1 MPTFV
6 NPVMESVGASVMRLA
21 ILEDNHEH
29 AELLHEWLTAA
40 GHACHG
46 YASGKQFIK
55 DAGRESFDLMLLDW
69 QVPDLDGLQV
79 LRWVR
84 ANVAEHVPVL
94 FLTGRN
100 AEEDIVQALSNGAD
114 DYVIKPP
121 RRMELLARI
130 EALTRRGKPSGN
142 DEVLEY
148 PPYRIDTARRTVSV
162 HGTDVPLTHK
172 EYDLILFLFSNVGR
186 LVSRGHLEETV
197 WGRGDEILSRSLDT
211 HLSRIRRKLALNPEN
226 GYRITPVYSHG
237 YRLERVKRGDDV
249 Q

>member
-1 MPTFV
+1 MRTMVSEAP
-6 NPVMESVGASVMRLA
+6 EGVGASVMRLA

-29 AELLHEWLTAA
+29 AQLLHEWLTAA
-40 GHACHG
+40 GHSCRA
-46 YASGKQFIK
+46 YASGKEFIK

-69 QVPDLDGLQV
+69 QVPDVDGMEV

-84 ANVAEHVPVL
+84 ANIAEHVPVL

-100 AEEDIVQALSNGAD
+100 AEEDIVHALSSGAD
-114 DYVIKPP
+114 DYLIKPP

-130 EALTRRGKPSGN
+130 EALTRRGRPS
-142 DEVLEY
+142 EQVLEY
-148 PPYRIDTARRTVSV
+148 GPYRIDTARRIVSV
-162 HGTDVPLTHK
+162 HGIEMQLTNK

-186 LVSRGHLEETV
+186 LISRGHLEEAV
-197 WGRGDEILSRSLDT
+197 WGRGGEILSRSLDT

-237 YRLERVKRGDDV
+237 YRLERVKRD
-249 Q
+249 